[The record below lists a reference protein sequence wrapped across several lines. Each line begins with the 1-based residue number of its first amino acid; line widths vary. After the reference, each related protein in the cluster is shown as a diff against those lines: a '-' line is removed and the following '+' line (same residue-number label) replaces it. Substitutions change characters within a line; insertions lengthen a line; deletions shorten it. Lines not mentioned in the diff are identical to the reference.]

1 VIKARPSNE
10 SKEGPNGPSSFHAP
24 LLAAALTLVL
34 PQPCHA
40 DQASTIFGLTCN
52 QLIIKH
58 KYKEAMAMANQ
69 ELRVHPNQASA
80 FVIRGWIYSLYD
92 EPEKALKEWDQALK
106 IDPAGS
112 FELFSNRYRTYL
124 DQGKFD
130 LAIQDITKALSL
142 RPDEWVLYK
151 ERGQVH
157 SVLKQYDLAI
167 KDITKAISLN
177 SREPLC
183 YQRRA
188 DCYRAAGQ
196 YGKAAADYTTAIKL
210 CPNQLLFYS
219 LRADCYDKIG
229 KHSDAV
235 ADRKKVESSM
245 RETGF

>member
-1 VIKARPSNE
+1 
-10 SKEGPNGPSSFHAP
+10 
-24 LLAAALTLVL
+24 
-34 PQPCHA
+34 
-40 DQASTIFGLTCN
+40 
-52 QLIIKH
+52 
-58 KYKEAMAMANQ
+58 
-69 ELRVHPNQASA
+69 
-80 FVIRGWIYSLYD
+80 
-92 EPEKALKEWDQALK
+92 
-106 IDPAGS
+106 
-112 FELFSNRYRTYL
+112 
-124 DQGKFD
+124 
-130 LAIQDITKALSL
+130 
-142 RPDEWVLYK
+142 
-151 ERGQVH
+151 
-157 SVLKQYDLAI
+157 LKQYDLAI